1 MTATNEFTNRR
12 RSLKR
17 LKEQLIEWL
26 LSASAFISI
35 LTATAIVIIL
45 VVESAGFFRQVSL
58 LEFLTG
64 AQWAPLFKPQH
75 FGVLPLVTGTLLTSA
90 IACMVAIPFG
100 LLSAIYLSQY
110 AKQAVRAV
118 IKPLLEVLVGIP
130 TVVFGYFALTM
141 VTPFLKNFFPQIR
154 VFNAL
159 SAGMVMGIMIIP
171 IVSSLSEDAM
181 TAVPGHL
188 REGALALGATRLE
201 ATLKVIIPASL
212 SGIIASFVLA
222 ISRAIGET
230 MIVALAAG
238 LTPNLTLNPL
248 ESVQTMTAYIVQVS
262 LGDTPF
268 GSIEYRTVFAVA
280 LLLFLFTLVL
290 NILGKALVG
299 WKQKIY

>member
-1 MTATNEFTNRR
+1 
-12 RSLKR
+12 

-35 LTATAIVIIL
+35 LTTTAIVIIL
-45 VVESAGFFRQVSL
+45 VVESAGFFRQVSP